1 MTHRL
6 DPLLRPKSVAV
17 VGASAR
23 EDSMGEWSLENL
35 ERGGFEGTIYPVNPG
50 YETLRGLRCYPDL
63 SSLPETPD
71 MVMFAVG
78 DHRLEASLD
87 EALACGIPAAVIM
100 SSLYLDDDTTPDLR
114 ARVQDKI
121 DKSGM
126 LVCGANGMG
135 FYNVRDKVW
144 GCGFDS
150 RHHTA
155 EGNVSLIC
163 HSGSG
168 MCGII
173 DCDERVRINFA
184 VSTGNELS
192 VSMDEYMD
200 FVLDLPETK
209 VVGLFIETARNPDGF
224 RAALRKATDNQ
235 IPVVALKVGRTKKSA
250 ALAVSHSG
258 AMAGDDATYEA
269 LFDRYGVHR
278 VEDMDEMATAMILF
292 AELNPIGPGGLV
304 TLHDSGGERQL
315 IVDLAA
321 SAGVPLTEL
330 QPDTVEKLERVLPPE
345 LPAINPLDA
354 WSRGGPDAG
363 QLMTDCL
370 AIMMEDPGVAMG
382 GLIHDRAPDGFIYGS
397 YIDYMES
404 AHERT
409 GKPVALASS
418 RQGTGKD
425 DRVVETTHRG
435 FPVLDGVVPFLKGVR
450 GLMDYRDYLER
461 PAIEVGGDS
470 AAVVR
475 RWQDE
480 VKTTDSFD
488 EAMALEMF
496 RAFGIETSRS
506 EIVENEEQLEM
517 AASKMEYPLV
527 LKTAVAGIAHKSDQ
541 GGVLL
546 NIADKAALLGAYQDL
561 SSRLGPRALVTEMAP
576 PGVEMIV
583 GATNDPQFGP
593 VVMTGFG
600 GTLAE
605 VTKDVVFGLP
615 PFDAAYA
622 RRLVDKLK
630 FRQVLDGV
638 RGKAPADVDAF
649 CDLLARFSSMV
660 VALRD
665 ELVEVDINP
674 VIVLASGCIAVDGLV
689 VGSKS

>member
-1 MTHRL
+1 MKHRL

-23 EDSMGEWSLENL
+23 PDSMGEWSLLNL
-35 ERGGFEGTIYPVNPG
+35 ERGGFEGAIYPINPG
-50 YETLRGLRCYPDL
+50 YDELRGLRCYPDL
-63 SSLPETPD
+63 ASLPETPD

-78 DHRLEASLD
+78 DHRLETSLD
-87 EALACGIPAAVIM
+87 DAIACGIPAAVMM

-114 ARVQDKI
+114 ARVKKKI
-121 DKSGM
+121 DAAGM

-135 FYNVRDKVW
+135 FYNVRDNVW

-150 RHHTA
+150 RLHTA
-155 EGNVSLIC
+155 VGNASLIC

-209 VVGLFIETARNPDGF
+209 VVGLFVETSRNPEGF
-224 RAALRKATDNQ
+224 RAALEKATGKK
-235 IPVVALKVGRTKKSA
+235 IPVIALKVGRTRKSA

-278 VEDMDEMATAMILF
+278 VDDMDEMATAMILF

-321 SAGVPLTEL
+321 DAGVPLTEL
-330 QPDTVEKLERVLPPE
+330 QPDTVRKLEAVLPPE

-370 AIMMEDPGVAMG
+370 AIMMADPGVAMG

-397 YIDYMES
+397 YLDYMEA

-425 DRVVETTHRG
+425 DRVVEATHRG
-435 FPVLDGVVPFLKGVR
+435 YPVLDGVVPFLQGVR
-450 GLMDYRDYLER
+450 GLMDYRDYLDR
-461 PAIEVGGDS
+461 PAITAVAVDDDVVS
-470 AAVVR
+470 AWRSRLRESVHVDEATALAMFRDFGIASSGAVVA
-475 RWQDE
+475 E
-480 VKTTDSFD
+480 
-488 EAMALEMF
+488 
-496 RAFGIETSRS
+496 SRDA
-506 EIVENEEQLEM
+506 IVA
-517 AASKMEYPLV
+517 AASGQQYPLV
-527 LKTAVAGIAHKSDQ
+527 LKTAMPGIAHKSDK
-541 GGVLL
+541 GGVIL
-546 NIADKAALLGAYQDL
+546 NIADEEALLEAFDDL
-561 SSRLGPRALVTEMAP
+561 SARLGPRTLVAEMVP
-576 PGVEMIV
+576 QGVEMIV
-583 GATNDPQFGP
+583 GATTDPQFGP

-605 VTKDVVFGLP
+605 ITKDVVFGLP
-615 PFDAAYA
+615 PFDAGYA
-622 RRLVDKLK
+622 RHLVDKLA

-638 RGKAPADVDAF
+638 RGNPPADVDAF
-649 CDLLARFSSMV
+649 CALLAQFSSMV
-660 VALRD
+660 DALRED
-665 ELVEVDINP
+665 LTEIDINP
-674 VIVLASGCIAVDGLV
+674 VIVTASGCIAVDGLV
-689 VGSKS
+689 VGSES